1 MDNLRIRLRQVALLA
16 TAVLLAAGLLGG
28 MLGALEA
35 AETAV
40 SAVDGAKTASRP
52 AAHPGET
59 LRYTI
64 VISNGSVSP
73 TLATMHDALPGALVY
88 LSGTLAATDG
98 RYAATGQTITW
109 TGTLSPAEAV
119 TVTFSAALSRQVRSG
134 DLISNTAVISSSGAA
149 VSRTAVVEV
158 LPHILY
164 LPLMQTQPPTLEM
177 YPISPTCTVSNS
189 WTVAWSDGGPYVDAY
204 ELQQAQTPDF
214 AEPLAYTLTE
224 AERLMQPPLSPD
236 HLYHYRVRAIGHW
249 GNGEWSNTRRVI
261 GNFFDDFSDPESG
274 WGTQESDLGRFRYE
288 DGAYTILS
296 KEAGY
301 VFRRSAPSYLL
312 DSYTVEADVRW
323 DTAVTDGLYG
333 IIFGLDQTAAEYY
346 FFIVQPDT
354 QEFRLIRRNANGTF
368 FTLAPPTPS
377 DAINVGGATNRLSAQ
392 RQGDEIILRVNGVL
406 LGLWRDDGVT
416 GLTGAGIAM
425 SPNPANPVAE
435 ARFDNFTIH
444 GCMIPAEDTQAA
456 NMNAMGAAAP
466 TPPFADAAPNLWEA
480 TGGE

>member
-1 MDNLRIRLRQVALLA
+1 MNNLWIRLRQVALLA
-16 TAVLLAAGLLGG
+16 TAVFLAAALLAG
-28 MLGALEA
+28 MLGTLDA

-40 SAVDGAKTASRP
+40 STVDGAKMASRP
-52 AAHPGET
+52 AAHPGEAVS
-59 LRYTI
+59 YTI
-64 VISNGSVSP
+64 VISNGTVSP
-73 TLATMHDALPGALVY
+73 TQATMHDALPEALSY

-98 RYAATGQTITW
+98 RYAAAGQTITW
-109 TGTLSPAEAV
+109 TGTLSPAQAV
-119 TVTFSAALSRQVRSG
+119 TVTFAAALSRQVTGG
-134 DLISNTAVISSSGAA
+134 DLISNTAVISSGGAA
-149 VSRTAVVEV
+149 VSRTAAIEV

-189 WTVAWSDGGPYVDAY
+189 WTVTWSDGGPYIDAY
-204 ELQQAQTPDF
+204 ELQQSQTPDF
-214 AEPLAYTLTE
+214 ADPLTYTLTDT
-224 AERLMQPPLSPD
+224 ERLMQPPLSPD
-236 HLYHYRVRAIGHW
+236 HLYHYRVRAVGH
-249 GNGEWSNTRRVI
+249 GGKGEWSNTRRII

-274 WGTQESDLGRFRYE
+274 WGTQESDLGRFHYE

-301 VFRRSAPSYLL
+301 VFRRGAPSYLL
-312 DSYTVEADVRW
+312 DNYTVEADVRW

-333 IIFGLDQTAAEYY
+333 IIFGLDQTATEYY

-392 RQGDEIILRVNGVL
+392 RQGDEIILRINGVL
-406 LGLWRDDGVT
+406 LSLWRDDDIT

-444 GCMIPAEDTQAA
+444 GCMVPVEDTQAA
-456 NMNAMGAAAP
+456 TTMGAAAP
-466 TPPFADAAPNLWEA
+466 TPPFVDAAPHLWESA
-480 TGGE
+480 AGE